1 MARIGNNEMS
11 VLEGVIA
18 ETIEIVAASKRALY
32 WTDDPE
38 VASQIALIMAAAN
51 RIRLK
56 MIEENSRR
64 HDAAA
69 QVNGKVS

>member
-1 MARIGNNEMS
+1 MEA
-11 VLEGVIA
+11 VEGVIA
-18 ETIEIVAASKRALY
+18 DTIEIVGACKRALY

-56 MIEENSRR
+56 MIEENNRR